1 MGLLQEW
8 REYAYGVDINSAQG
22 KAIWDKYFA
31 QEKVIYEELL
41 ADPSIVV
48 SGTVKELAEKYHKS
62 TVQIILR
69 WHIQMGF
76 GLVPGSKSMDHI
88 KDNANIFDFE
98 LTGEEMKQI
107 ETINKHEPFYHV
119 TEESLHRMATT
130 KCNFE

>member
-1 MGLLQEW
+1 MLQEP
-8 REYAYGVDINSAQG
+8 V
-22 KAIWDKYFA
+22 F
-31 QEKVIYEELL
+31 V
-41 ADPSIVV
+41 
-48 SGTVKELAEKYHKS
+48 ELAEKYHKS

-98 LTGEEMKQI
+98 LTDEEMKQI